1 MGQPDVLKGEAPG
14 AAAGLGDVDA
24 PGRRLGLDL
33 LGVSGACR
41 RQDKADDEEDGRHG
55 VDARHLDTKV
65 FSDRWMV
72 WLDACGGWNLSI

>member
-33 LGVSGACR
+33 LGVGEA
-41 RQDKADDEEDGRHG
+41 Q
-55 VDARHLDTKV
+55 
-65 FSDRWMV
+65 
-72 WLDACGGWNLSI
+72 